1 MRRLTTGDEV
11 LVVRGNDK
19 GKRGKIRR
27 VIAEKNA
34 VVIEGVNV
42 VKRHLRAAPNRPGG
56 ILEVEAPV
64 NQSKVALIDPS
75 SGKPTKVKFKTEGE
89 KKVRI
94 GKGGSVIAEP
104 QRS

>member
-1 MRRLTTGDEV
+1 MKRLTTGDEV

-42 VKRHLRAAPNRPGG
+42 VKRHLRAQPNRPGG
-56 ILEVEAPV
+56 ILEVEAPLD
-64 NQSKVALIDPS
+64 QSKVVLIDPT
-75 SGKPTKVKFKTEGE
+75 SGKPTKVKFKSEGG

>member
-1 MRRLTTGDEV
+1 MKRLTTGDEV

-42 VKRHLRAAPNRPGG
+42 VKRHLRAQPNRPGG
-56 ILEVEAPV
+56 ILEIEAPLD
-64 NQSKVALIDPS
+64 QSKVVLIDPN
-75 SGKPTKVKFKTEGE
+75 SGKPTKVKFKTDAE
-89 KKVRI
+89 KKVRV